1 MGSASAQTTVNFS
14 FQIWKNAVNLG
25 TFTATASTDNSV
37 APRYVTTAPM
47 LGQLCPGDQLVI
59 KQNCYKNQNN
69 NGFQQ
74 LNFNNNSWATIA
86 LTSSNLATASTTPI
100 GSVCPSSPSPCLTGT
115 PDFGSWLWNSTV
127 TVTIPNNP
135 TNDNYL
141 AIGNNIFGTG
151 ICGLVA
157 FIPINLAPSTSIAD
171 QTICPG
177 DVVSIPTVSGFT
189 YSNWSSN
196 GSPNNPNIN
205 TPTTTTDYTVDI
217 THTTGCT
224 YTDAFTIRVNHPDV
238 GLSLPHSLCYDRS
251 IQFTEND
258 FYHLTSSG
266 NTSPISLTANGV
278 TLFDVFANDPFL
290 NLPYLIDGSTLGSGP
305 IDFVYTYEKNGVT
318 CSITHTLVIQAE
330 IVLNLQSTY
339 PFCSGNFQPIF
350 ATSNGIV
357 GQPGITYN
365 WTQSGV
371 PFSVGAGP
379 YFTPS
384 SYGTY
389 FVTASDEFG
398 CSVRRSFTV
407 YDPGVGIKHP
417 ANITFCSVN
426 EPEPNYVGWSSDPF
440 GPIQYSFSWSY
451 TDLNGTTVAIANTGV
466 QYQVPYQGP
475 GTYTAVVNANGCTE
489 TINIV
494 VTDLFQVFNNHS
506 NAYFTFTPLGG
517 NEVSCQPTTSMPGTI
532 PLWTVVNQSTN
543 TQVPATTI
551 PGGGIKFTY
560 VTGVQYT
567 VKFRRLNVR
576 RCQEHNNE
584 FTWVDN
590 SGKNSGRNRRNNMST
605 DNNTKLD
612 VVNTSVN
619 TFPNPTTGLV
629 NIQLTDVETA
639 TTQIQVFNALGQ
651 VILSKEVQEQ
661 NNIELDL
668 SKETSGLYLI
678 QIVNGNAKFSEKII
692 KE

>member
-1 MGSASAQTTVNFS
+1 MGNVSAQTTINFS
-14 FQIWKNAVNLG
+14 FQISKNSVNLG
-25 TFTATASTDNSV
+25 TFTATASTNNG
-37 APRYVTTAPM
+37 PPYYTTTNPM
-47 LGQLCPGDQLVI
+47 LPQLCPGDVLVI
-59 KQNCYKNQNN
+59 KQNCYKSQNN
-69 NGFQQ
+69 GSFQQ
-74 LNFNNNSWATIA
+74 LDFNSTSWATIG
-86 LTSSNLATASTTPI
+86 LTSSTQLGAGATPLATVSANTVVTGAQNFTSWAWGST
-100 GSVCPSSPSPCLTGT
+100 LTI
-115 PDFGSWLWNSTV
+115 
-127 TVTIPNNP
+127 TIPSAP
-135 TNDNYL
+135 THDDYL
-141 AIGNNIFGTG
+141 VISNNIFGNSVCG
-151 ICGLVA
+151 IAA
-157 FIPINLAPSTSIAD
+157 FIPINVAPTTFVDD

-177 DVVSIPTVSGFT
+177 DIVTIPTVSGFT

-266 NTSPISLTANGV
+266 NTYPISLTANGV
-278 TLFDVFANDPFL
+278 ILFDHFANDPFL

-451 TDLNGTTVAIANTGV
+451 TDLNGTTAAIANTGV

-551 PGGGIKFTY
+551 PGGGIKFSY